1 METLPSGRGV
11 AAPTEEP
18 PYRPRLAYSV
28 WLRVGFAGTSLLAA
42 GIIDFP
48 LTKSQ
53 GHPHDAIMAVV
64 AGAILLVIAGRKG
77 AEAMARM
84 SADTAAPRQPHAARP
99 PHLPVWL
106 RLPSL
111 RALRH

>member
-1 METLPSGRGV
+1 MEKNQPGRGG

-28 WLRVGFAGTSLLAA
+28 WLRVGFAGTSLVAA

-53 GHPHDAIMAVV
+53 GHPLDALMAVA
-64 AGAILLVIAGRKG
+64 AGAILLIIAWRKG

-84 SADTAAPRQPHAARP
+84 SAETAAPRQPSAART
-99 PHLPVWL
+99 PHLPGWL